1 MEAQRWV
8 FYCYY
13 LGLCVFDLRKIEFLL
28 YMWVWVCRWFG
39 WRRVQVG
46 FACQFL
52 PRRCQLPELMIGDTG
67 NIFQQR
73 SPGEISKKKVIFL
86 PFDSEMVMELCFS

>member
-1 MEAQRWV
+1 M
-8 FYCYY
+8 
-13 LGLCVFDLRKIEFLL
+13 
-28 YMWVWVCRWFG
+28 
-39 WRRVQVG
+39 G

-52 PRRCQLPELMIGDTG
+52 PRRCQLLELMIGDTG
-67 NIFQQR
+67 SIFQQR